1 MKQSRFS
8 GLTWVTGVI
17 GVALVTVWT
26 VVSMGLAQ
34 AAPPR
39 GLDIDEHFG
48 VIGRIDSSSRTILI
62 DGNSLQW
69 DAQRLQVRHAATG
82 QPVALEKLRSGMWI
96 GYALE
101 PQGTSTPPRIV
112 TIYVRDLP

>member
-1 MKQSRFS
+1 MRHPKFS
-8 GLTWVTGVI
+8 GLARVV
-17 GVALVTVWT
+17 LVTAWVG
-26 VVSMGLAQ
+26 VSMGLAQ

-48 VIGRIDSSSRTILI
+48 VISRIDVSNRTLLI

-82 QPVALEKLRSGMWI
+82 QPVPLDKLRSGMRI

-101 PQGTSTPPRIV
+101 PQGASTPPRIM
-112 TIYVRDLP
+112 TIYVRGLP